1 MNYLQIP
8 SALWPHISHLSG
20 LQVAIYCDAVTWANQ
35 GKEARRSNDTLA
47 QMFGVT
53 SRAVTKAVAR
63 LCELGLVDLE
73 AGPNNLRTIKPRTTV
88 HLNDRSP
95 RTSVH
100 PEQVFEATPNDCS
113 MQPRTSVLHSPERP
127 FDLYN
132 HREEQ
137 REEQREEPKAEPKKR
152 KAERVVHD
160 VVLPFDTDT
169 FRAAWAQWK
178 GYKAAQ
184 HRFTFKGADTE
195 QIALHQLQKISNN
208 NERTAIE
215 IIGTSIANGWKG
227 LFAGTN
233 RTKMGARPGTSG
245 YVPEGDSEFTDPF
258 AIIKDSS
265 IWG

>member
-63 LCELGLVDLE
+63 LSELGLVDLE

-95 RTSVH
+95 RTTVH

-137 REEQREEPKAEPKKR
+137 REEQREEPKAESKKR
-152 KAERVVHD
+152 KAEMVVHD

-169 FRAAWAQWK
+169 FRAAWREWLE
-178 GYKAAQ
+178 YKWHQ
-184 HRFTFKGADTE
+184 HRFAYKRAQDE
-195 QIALHQLQKISNN
+195 QTALHNIQKHSNN
-208 NERTAIE
+208 DERVAIH
-215 IIGTSIANGWKG
+215 IIATSIANGWKG
-227 LFAGTN
+227 LFENSAKSYMGGRS
-233 RTKMGARPGTSG
+233 RTGSHLRASG
-245 YVPEGDSEFTDPF
+245 EYEHPADVL
-258 AIIKDSS
+258 KDSS

>member
-137 REEQREEPKAEPKKR
+137 REEHREEPKAEPKKR
-152 KAERVVHD
+152 KAERMVHD
-160 VVLPFDTDT
+160 VVMPFDTDT
-169 FRAAWAQWK
+169 FRAAWREWLE
-178 GYKAAQ
+178 YKWHQ
-184 HRFTFKGADTE
+184 HRFAYKRAQDE
-195 QIALHQLQKISNN
+195 QTALHNIQKHSNN
-208 NERTAIE
+208 DERVAIH
-215 IIGTSIANGWKG
+215 IIATSIANGWKG
-227 LFAGTN
+227 LFENSAKSYMGGRS
-233 RTKMGARPGTSG
+233 RTGSHLRASG
-245 YVPEGDSEFTDPF
+245 EYEHPADVL
-258 AIIKDSS
+258 KDSS

>member
-1 MNYLQIP
+1 MNYLKIP

-20 LQVAIYCDAVTWANQ
+20 MQVAIYCDAVTWANQ

-73 AGPNNLRTIKPRTTV
+73 AGPNNLRTIKPRTSV

-137 REEQREEPKAEPKKR
+137 REEHREEPKAEPKKR
-152 KAERVVHD
+152 RSERTVHD

-169 FRAAWAQWK
+169 FRAAWREWLE
-178 GYKAAQ
+178 YKWHQ
-184 HRFTFKGADTE
+184 HRFAYKRAQDE
-195 QIALHQLQKISNN
+195 QTALHNIQKQSNN
-208 NERTAIE
+208 DERVAIH
-215 IIGTSIANGWKG
+215 IIATSIANGWKG
-227 LFAGTN
+227 LFESSAKSYMGGRS
-233 RTKMGARPGTSG
+233 RTGSHLRASG
-245 YVPEGDSEFTDPF
+245 EYEHPADVL
-258 AIIKDSS
+258 KDSS

>member
-63 LCELGLVDLE
+63 LFELGLVDLE

-95 RTSVH
+95 RTTVH
-100 PEQVFEATPNDCS
+100 PEQVFDATPNDCS

-152 KAERVVHD
+152 RSERTAHD

-169 FRAAWAQWK
+169 FRAAWREWLE
-178 GYKAAQ
+178 YKWHQ
-184 HRFTFKGADTE
+184 HRFAYKRAQDE
-195 QIALHQLQKISNN
+195 QTALHNIQKHSNN
-208 NERTAIE
+208 DERVAIH
-215 IIGTSIANGWKG
+215 IIATSIANGWKG
-227 LFAGTN
+227 LFENSAKSYMGGRS
-233 RTKMGARPGTSG
+233 RTGSHLRASG
-245 YVPEGDSEFTDPF
+245 EYEHPADVL
-258 AIIKDSS
+258 KDSS

>member
-73 AGPNNLRTIKPRTTV
+73 AGPNNLRTIKPRTTI

-95 RTSVH
+95 RTTVH

-137 REEQREEPKAEPKKR
+137 RGEQREEPKAESKKR

-169 FRAAWAQWK
+169 FRAAWREWLE
-178 GYKAAQ
+178 YKWHQ
-184 HRFTFKGADTE
+184 HRFAYKRAQDE
-195 QIALHQLQKISNN
+195 QTALHNIQKHSNN
-208 NERTAIE
+208 DERVAIH
-215 IIGTSIANGWKG
+215 IIATSIANGWKG
-227 LFAGTN
+227 LFESSAKSYMGGRS
-233 RTKMGARPGTSG
+233 RTGSHLRASG
-245 YVPEGDSEFTDPF
+245 EYEHPADVL
-258 AIIKDSS
+258 KDSS

>member
-73 AGPNNLRTIKPRTTV
+73 AGPNNLRTIKPRTSV

-137 REEQREEPKAEPKKR
+137 REEHREEPKAEPKKR
-152 KAERVVHD
+152 RSERTVHD

-169 FRAAWAQWK
+169 FRAAWREWLE
-178 GYKAAQ
+178 YKWHQ
-184 HRFTFKGADTE
+184 HRFAYKRAQDE
-195 QIALHQLQKISNN
+195 QTALHNIQKHSNN
-208 NERTAIE
+208 DERVAIH
-215 IIGTSIANGWKG
+215 IIATSIANGWKG
-227 LFAGTN
+227 LFENSAKSYMGGRS
-233 RTKMGARPGTSG
+233 RTGSHLRASG
-245 YVPEGDSEFTDPF
+245 EYEHPADVL
-258 AIIKDSS
+258 KDSS

>member
-73 AGPNNLRTIKPRTTV
+73 AGPNNLRTIKPRTSV

-100 PEQVFEATPNDCS
+100 PEQVFEATPNNCS

-137 REEQREEPKAEPKKR
+137 REEHREEPKAEPKKR
-152 KAERVVHD
+152 RSERTVHD

-169 FRAAWAQWK
+169 FRAAWREWLE
-178 GYKAAQ
+178 YKWHQ
-184 HRFTFKGADTE
+184 HRFAYKRAQDE
-195 QIALHQLQKISNN
+195 QTALHNIQKHSNN
-208 NERTAIE
+208 DERVAIH
-215 IIGTSIANGWKG
+215 IIATSIANGWKG
-227 LFAGTN
+227 LFESSAKSYMGGRS
-233 RTKMGARPGTSG
+233 RTGSHLRASG
-245 YVPEGDSEFTDPF
+245 EYEHPADVL
-258 AIIKDSS
+258 KDSS

>member
-137 REEQREEPKAEPKKR
+137 REEYREEPKAEPKKR
-152 KAERVVHD
+152 KAERMVHD
-160 VVLPFDTDT
+160 VVMPFDTDT
-169 FRAAWAQWK
+169 FRAAWREWLE
-178 GYKAAQ
+178 YKWHQ
-184 HRFTFKGADTE
+184 HRFAYKRPQDE
-195 QIALHQLQKISNN
+195 QTALHNIQKHSNN
-208 NERTAIE
+208 DERVAIH
-215 IIGTSIANGWKG
+215 IIATSIANGWKG
-227 LFAGTN
+227 LFESSAKSYMGGRS
-233 RTKMGARPGTSG
+233 RTGSHLRASG
-245 YVPEGDSEFTDPF
+245 EYEHPADVL
-258 AIIKDSS
+258 KDSS

>member
-73 AGPNNLRTIKPRTTV
+73 TGPNNLRTIKPRTSV

-137 REEQREEPKAEPKKR
+137 REEHREEPKAEPKKR
-152 KAERVVHD
+152 RSERAVHD

-169 FRAAWAQWK
+169 FRAAWREWLE
-178 GYKAAQ
+178 YKWHQ
-184 HRFTFKGADTE
+184 HRFAYKRAQDE
-195 QIALHQLQKISNN
+195 QTALHNIQKHSNN
-208 NERTAIE
+208 DERVAIH
-215 IIGTSIANGWKG
+215 IIATSIANGWKG
-227 LFAGTN
+227 LFESSAKSYMGGRS
-233 RTKMGARPGTSG
+233 RTGSHLRASG
-245 YVPEGDSEFTDPF
+245 EYEHPADVL
-258 AIIKDSS
+258 KDSS